1 MVVKSEVRKPD
12 GERRR
17 PLVRLV
23 CRFLAMALL
32 CAMTANLLSA
42 AAQAST
48 GERTGTAQISTG
60 VSAFSAEGW

>member
-1 MVVKSEVRKPD
+1 MQNTNR
-12 GERRR
+12 
-17 PLVRLV
+17 
-23 CRFLAMALL
+23 RFLAMALL

-60 VSAFSAEGW
+60 VSKIADVTFPWNDG